1 MINDLIKGMSKEIN
15 KKIKNLSKQDCKIN
29 IETKNEDTKVSVE
42 GNPITVLINLA
53 VLEKYILRD
62 MNPPEGL
69 YDYIKTIIDSREVK

>member
-29 IETKNEDTKVSVE
+29 IETKNEDTKVSLE
-42 GNPITVLINLA
+42 GNSITVLINLA
-53 VLEKYILRD
+53 VLEKHILRN

>member
-1 MINDLIKGMSKEIN
+1 MINDLIKGMIKEIN

-53 VLEKYILRD
+53 VLEKRILRD